1 MTKARDLADLI
12 SAGNPLAD
20 GAISVSEISDLTA
33 TAAEINQLDN
43 TADLPDIRPSL
54 LLDFANSKTLDPR
67 ITFTRGSTA
76 TYWDGKTTAKAE
88 ENLLR
93 YSQILEGF
101 SSNGNWSSTDSNITV
116 NDAIAPDGTT
126 TATKLQGDGASAEH
140 RIITA
145 GNNNTAVSSCTGQFA
160 FSIFAKAGTNNYI
173 QIRTNQS
180 DSGYA
185 NFDISSGTAHPT
197 TASASITDVGS
208 GWYRCEVIFA
218 DSATTPL
225 NISVHLVTGTSASRA
240 EVNTLSTYVHLW
252 GAQLEDRTS
261 VTAYTA
267 TTTSP
272 IVKYQPV
279 LQTAA
284 SGEARFDHDP
294 VTGESKGLL
303 IEEARTN
310 INTTSE
316 HVGAGY
322 NTTTNA
328 SALENYGIAPD
339 GMQTADLL
347 VENTATAFH
356 QIVQAYAGPT
366 SGETWTYSVFVKR
379 GNGSRHFA
387 LRLRDSSG
395 TILVDDNNAIVYF
408 DLSTGTVSSSSDV
421 GNVTLVGSS
430 IEDAGNGWYRCSI
443 SGYISNLVS
452 SYMVNNFMTTSAG
465 SGESYAG
472 DGFSSMLIWGMQ
484 MEEGSFPTSYI
495 PTSGSTV
502 TRAVEQV
509 TMSNIASELN
519 GQEGTLYVEA
529 TPPDYN
535 LGDQRLVSIG
545 SSHSNVV
552 EMFREYGSTNFFFAI
567 RHAGTTISQG
577 STAWAADTTAKAV
590 IGYKSGD
597 IGFAADGSLI
607 MTNTGTFAGM
617 EMNQMLIGR
626 TFQGG
631 ASAWSGEIK
640 KIAYYPQKFTNATL
654 QAMTEE

>member
-1 MTKARDLADLI
+1 M
-12 SAGNPLAD
+12 
-20 GAISVSEISDLTA
+20 
-33 TAAEINQLDN
+33 
-43 TADLPDIRPSL
+43 
-54 LLDFANSKTLDPR
+54 
-67 ITFTRGSTA
+67 
-76 TYWDGKTTAKAE
+76 Y
-88 ENLLR
+88 
-93 YSQILEGF
+93 
-101 SSNGNWSSTDSNITV
+101 
-116 NDAIAPDGTT
+116 
-126 TATKLQGDGASAEH
+126 
-140 RIITA
+140 
-145 GNNNTAVSSCTGQFA
+145 
-160 FSIFAKAGTNNYI
+160 
-173 QIRTNQS
+173 
-180 DSGYA
+180 
-185 NFDISSGTAHPT
+185 
-197 TASASITDVGS
+197 
-208 GWYRCEVIFA
+208 
-218 DSATTPL
+218 
-225 NISVHLVTGTSASRA
+225 
-240 EVNTLSTYVHLW
+240 LW
-252 GAQLEDRTS
+252 GPQLELRS
-261 VTAYTA
+261 SATAYTA

-310 INTTSE
+310 LSRYSVPVTGWSANPDVE
-316 HVGAGY
+316 FMGY
-322 NTTTNA
+322 
-328 SALENYGIAPD
+328 EVAPD
-339 GMQTADLL
+339 GTIAAPYYMQLGTGSDASNNNTDITISASSSTNYCISCFVKQAPDGYNKAHIYNFFTGSSTKGSRFEYTFSTDTIGVYTADGGG
-347 VENTATAFH
+347 VVPFNYGRE
-356 QIVQAYAGPT
+356 
-366 SGETWTYSVFVKR
+366 FV
-379 GNGSRHFA
+379 
-387 LRLRDSSG
+387 
-395 TILVDDNNAIVYF
+395 
-408 DLSTGTVSSSSDV
+408 
-421 GNVTLVGSS
+421 
-430 IEDAGNGWYRCSI
+430 GNGWVRVWYVVNDANSGLNTNLGTRLYVGGRDTSNYRGLI
-443 SGYISNLVS
+443 
-452 SYMVNNFMTTSAG
+452 FW
-465 SGESYAG
+465 
-472 DGFSSMLIWGMQ
+472 GFQ
-484 MEEGSFPTSYI
+484 VEVGSFPTSYI

-654 QAMTEE
+654 QAMTEA